1 MNAQFKK
8 GVLWSVASLVIL
20 GLGGGA
26 INLIIIN
33 MRDETALGIFNQV
46 FALYIILSQI
56 GVGGIQYSTL
66 KQISYHQDDLNS
78 CSEITN
84 SALVL
89 VAGLALIISI
99 STIFLAEVAANFMAN
114 SEVGIGLKFVAPG
127 LFFFAL
133 NKVLMS
139 TLNGLNRM
147 RPYSIFQSLRYI
159 LLPGFV
165 LVFILFNFTDAQLVL
180 ALTFTEV
187 ILFLLLIIYI
197 YRNVI
202 LFRRIDNLFLNL
214 RDHFNFGI
222 RSFMSGILT
231 ELNTRVD
238 VLLLGYF
245 LSDAYVGL
253 YTFVAFI
260 VEGVGQIAYAVRWNV
275 DPILGDMFSKGQI
288 ELFLDNAYKIRNRAY
303 VFIGSL
309 GVLIIILYPILIGY
323 VVPEIDVKVSSM
335 VLIILM
341 IGVVINSGYRP
352 FIGLLLQGSKPVLHS
367 LIMSILVINNILLNI
382 VLIPMFGVYGSALA
396 TSSTFVLEAFL
407 IYYFSKAVFNL
418 DLILMKR

>member
-1 MNAQFKK
+1 
-8 GVLWSVASLVIL
+8 
-20 GLGGGA
+20 
-26 INLIIIN
+26 